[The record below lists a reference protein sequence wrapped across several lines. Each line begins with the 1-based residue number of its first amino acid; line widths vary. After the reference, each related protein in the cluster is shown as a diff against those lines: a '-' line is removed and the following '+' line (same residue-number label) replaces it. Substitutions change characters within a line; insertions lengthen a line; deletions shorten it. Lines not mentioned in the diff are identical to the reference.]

1 MLQARGVR
9 RRFAAVQVLHGVDL
23 SVRAGEVL
31 ALVGDNG
38 AGKSTLIKAIA
49 GAVPADSAE
58 FLIDGQVAAIDS
70 PQAAARLGIATVYQD
85 LALCDNLPVVDNL
98 FLGRELVRPAVRPSG
113 WLAGRRMEREAI
125 ALLHRLSVRLDDVRR
140 PVAALSGGQRQSVA
154 IARALLGNPRLVIL
168 DEPTAALGVSQTEQ
182 VLGLIRTLRAQGHA
196 VILISH
202 NIDDVLAV
210 ADRVSVLRLGRN
222 NGEFTAAKAD
232 HQRIVAAITGATRLP
247 ADQTSKEVT
256 SP

>member
-1 MLQARGVR
+1 
-9 RRFAAVQVLHGVDL
+9 
-23 SVRAGEVL
+23 
-31 ALVGDNG
+31 
-38 AGKSTLIKAIA
+38 
-49 GAVPADSAE
+49 
-58 FLIDGQVAAIDS
+58 
-70 PQAAARLGIATVYQD
+70 
-85 LALCDNLPVVDNL
+85 
-98 FLGRELVRPAVRPSG
+98 
-113 WLAGRRMEREAI
+113 MEREAI
-125 ALLHRLSVRLDDVRR
+125 GLLRRLSVRLDDVRR

-196 VILISH
+196 VVLISH

-222 NGEFTAAKAD
+222 NGEFTAAETD
-232 HQRIVAAITGATRLP
+232 HQRVVAAITGAVRVP
-247 ADQTSKEVT
+247 ADQTSEEVT